1 MYKECTFVHRYNNK
15 TMKKE
20 KKSKRL
26 EFTPNVIKRF
36 TKLAKSKGSNFKAYA
51 ENLIINETIKT
62 QKND

>member
-1 MYKECTFVHRYNNK
+1 
-15 TMKKE
+15 MKKE

-51 ENLIINETIKT
+51 ENLIINETFKT
-62 QKND
+62 QNND